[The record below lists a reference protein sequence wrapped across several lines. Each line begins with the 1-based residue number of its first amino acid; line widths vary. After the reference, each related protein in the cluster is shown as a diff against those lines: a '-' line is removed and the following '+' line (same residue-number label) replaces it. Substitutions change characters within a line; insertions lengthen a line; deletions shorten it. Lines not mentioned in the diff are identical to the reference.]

1 MKKSILSS
9 AFILA
14 CLLSI
19 SQEGIRPLHGNLSY
33 YYKTIEHTQITK
45 PEISQQAKGTSQS
58 LYLPFKEDFYYAYNN
73 IYPNMNLWAD
83 SNVYV
88 NTGYP
93 IAPPSIGVAT
103 FDGLNKHGYPY
114 TPNLLN
120 LSQSLSADTLTS
132 RPINLAQTASSA
144 SLQPSDSLA
153 LSFFY
158 QARGNGEPPESNDS
172 LLLDFYMPS
181 QKAWNN
187 GIWYSK
193 GSANSN
199 TNDTVFKRV
208 FIWIK
213 DTAYIKDGFKFR
225 IRNTATT
232 AGDFDHWHVDYIIL
246 DKNRSLLGDSA
257 YYNDITFAN
266 IPTPLLKNYSA
277 MPYEQYDSTEM
288 AKRISVRIKNNSIKK
303 LNYAYDLFMY
313 NPSSQLIN
321 SFSGGYKNLCPFKPS
336 NYPGCG
342 NFSGYSTEQVHAN
355 PPLNYTFA
363 AMTDSTDFKI
373 KHILTPDGSTVSS
386 NPPPNEIFT
395 ANDTIFQYQK
405 FRNYYAL
412 DDGNAEGGYYVNG
425 TGGKMAM
432 KFKVNYFDTLQ
443 AVRIYFDPVG
453 SVPTAASSYS
463 FNIMLWSDGG
473 NGPGTLIFTDKVMYP
488 TYFKTGF
495 REHPEYRLTVSPGLR
510 KLGPGSYYI
519 GFQQKIASGITVGF
533 DKNIDHKDRLYYDSG
548 SGWTQSSIPGS
559 IMIHPVFGKKVAA
572 PVSVSE
578 RSKNN
583 LMFTVYPNPS
593 NDVIHLSNSKQGN
606 YSYQLL
612 DALGRT
618 VASDYFQSN
627 ESQIQTAN
635 IANGIYFITVFEG
648 TDIVHQQKLII
659 QHN

>member
-1 MKKSILSS
+1 MKKSIFSS
-9 AFILA
+9 VFVISA
-14 CLLSI
+14 LLSF
-19 SQEGIRPLHGNLSY
+19 SQEGIRSLTGNLSY
-33 YYKTIEHTQITK
+33 YYKTIEHAQLSK
-45 PEISQQAKGTSQS
+45 PETSQQAKGTANS
-58 LYLPFKEDFYYAYNN
+58 LFIPFKEDFFYACNKA
-73 IYPNMNLWAD
+73 YPDMNLWAD

-153 LSFFY
+153 LSFYF

-181 QKAWNN
+181 QKTWTN

-213 DTAYIKDGFKFR
+213 DTAYLRDGFKFR

-232 AGDFDHWHVDYIIL
+232 AGDFDHWHVDYIYL
-246 DKNRSLLGDSA
+246 DKNRSILGDTI
-257 YYNDITFAN
+257 YNDLTFAN
-266 IPTPLLKNYSA
+266 VPTPFLKNYSA

-288 AKRISVRIKNNSIKK
+288 ATKLSVRIKNNSATYI
-303 LNYAYDLFMY
+303 NQAYDFKIY
-313 NPSSQLIN
+313 NQNNQQIN
-321 SFSGGYKNLCPFKPS
+321 HYAGGPINLCPFKPANIS
-336 NYPGCG
+336 ACTGTL
-342 NFSGYSTEQVHAN
+342 GYSTYPAHAN
-355 PPLNYTFA
+355 PTFNYSFSPL
-363 AMTDSTDFKI
+363 TDSADFRIQHYLSLTGNSTDFFK
-373 KHILTPDGSTVSS
+373 V
-386 NPPPNEIFT
+386 
-395 ANDTIFQYQK
+395 NDTIYQYQK
-405 FRNYYAL
+405 FRNYFAL

-432 KFKVNYFDTLQ
+432 KFKINYFDTLQ

-453 SVPTAASSYS
+453 SVPTAASAYS

-488 TYFKTGF
+488 VYYKTDHK
-495 REHPEYRLTVSPGLR
+495 EHPEYQLTVSPGLR

-533 DKNIDHKDRLYYDSG
+533 DKNIDHKDKLYYDSG

-572 PVSVSE
+572 PVSISE

-583 LMFTVYPNPS
+583 LIFTVYPNPS
-593 NDVIHLSNSKQGN
+593 NDFIYLSNDRSGN
-606 YSYQLL
+606 YS
-612 DALGRT
+612 
-618 VASDYFQSN
+618 
-627 ESQIQTAN
+627 
-635 IANGIYFITVFEG
+635 
-648 TDIVHQQKLII
+648 
-659 QHN
+659 